1 MDDSGNLIEGVASL
15 APNRVAQRN
24 PPGDRLCVASSF
36 DSSENLASETI
47 KQAAEFDSL
56 PVGVLRCSVAC
67 EVHLALSEAF

>member
-1 MDDSGNLIEGVASL
+1 VIVFVLL
-15 APNRVAQRN
+15 Y
-24 PPGDRLCVASSF
+24 SSF
-36 DSSENLASETI
+36 DASENLASETI